1 MNKDIIDII
10 TASAAMGAA
19 EVIRQMRP
27 ADDHI
32 SQRQAFRDY
41 GRAFVEANA
50 DRLSTYTSGN
60 RKVYSR
66 SELEQVKA
74 AKSVAMAAMRIEFF
88 MKK

>member
-32 SQRQAFRDY
+32 SQRQAFREY

-50 DRLSTYTSGN
+50 DRLST
-60 RKVYSR
+60 
-66 SELEQVKA
+66 
-74 AKSVAMAAMRIEFF
+74 
-88 MKK
+88 